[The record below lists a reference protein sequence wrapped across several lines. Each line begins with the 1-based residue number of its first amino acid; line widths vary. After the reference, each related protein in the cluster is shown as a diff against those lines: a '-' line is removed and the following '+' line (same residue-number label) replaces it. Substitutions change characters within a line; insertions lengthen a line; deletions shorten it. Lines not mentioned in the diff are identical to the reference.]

1 MHALAPPAP
10 GRLLAVTAGTLH
22 VAGGDAKG
30 RRLVAPKG
38 IRPTQGLVRE
48 AIFNSLD
55 SAVQDAN
62 VLDLFAGS
70 GALGI
75 EALSRGAAHAT
86 FVESQ
91 DSSLEAIRRNL
102 RTLGYEE
109 RSSVHR
115 LEVTRW
121 LRTYPEEV
129 QAASVVLLDP
139 PYNDPVLDRA
149 LTLLDG
155 LLSGGATVVVERAT
169 RRQPLVVFPR
179 LRPSRERRY
188 GDTLLTFFAVEPG

>member
-1 MHALAPPAP
+1 VSAA
-10 GRLLAVTAGTLH
+10 LH
-22 VAGGDAKG
+22 VHGGDAKG

-38 IRPTQGLVRE
+38 IRPTQGLVKE

-55 SAVQDAN
+55 SAVPDAE

-75 EALSRGAAHAT
+75 EALSRGAGRAT
-86 FVESQ
+86 FVER
-91 DSSLEAIRRNL
+91 DDGGLDAIRRNL
-102 RTLGYEE
+102 RTLGYDERAKVE
-109 RSSVHR
+109 RS
-115 LEVTRW
+115 EVTRW
-121 LRTYPEEV
+121 LRTHPEEV
-129 QAASVVLLDP
+129 KAASLVLVDP

-155 LLSGGATVVVERAT
+155 LLSGGAIVVVERAS
-169 RRQPLVVFPR
+169 RQSQPAFRR

-188 GDTLLTFFAVEPG
+188 GDTHLTFLVAGPE

>member
-1 MHALAPPAP
+1 M
-10 GRLLAVTAGTLH
+10 TAGTLH
-22 VAGGDAKG
+22 VHGGEAKG
-30 RRLVAPKG
+30 RRLVTPKG
-38 IRPTQGLVRE
+38 IRPTQGLVKE

-55 SAVQDAN
+55 SAVQEAR

-75 EALSRGAAHAT
+75 EALSRGAGHAT

-91 DSSLEAIRRNL
+91 DVGLDAIRRNL

-109 RSSVHR
+109 RSSVER

-121 LRTYPEEV
+121 LRTHPEEV
-129 QAASVVLLDP
+129 SAASLVLMDP

-149 LTLLDG
+149 LTLLDAG
-155 LLSGGATVVVERAT
+155 LGEGATVVVECAT
-169 RRQPLVVFPR
+169 RQTLPRLPR
-179 LRPSRERRY
+179 LRPSRDRRY
-188 GDTLLTFFAVEPG
+188 GDTRVTFLVVGAE

>member
-1 MHALAPPAP
+1 
-10 GRLLAVTAGTLH
+10 VTATLH
-22 VAGGDAKG
+22 VHGGEARG
-30 RRLVAPKG
+30 RRLLAPKG
-38 IRPTQGLVRE
+38 IRPTQGLVKE

-55 SAVQDAN
+55 SAVREAR

-75 EALSRGAAHAT
+75 EALSRGAGHAT

-91 DSSLEAIRRNL
+91 DVGLEAIRRNL

-109 RSSVHR
+109 RSSVER

-121 LRTYPEEV
+121 LRAHPDEV
-129 QAASVVLLDP
+129 GAASLVLVDP

-149 LTLLDG
+149 LTLLDAQ
-155 LLSGGATVVVERAT
+155 LSEGATVVVECAT
-169 RRQPLVVFPR
+169 RQTLPAFPR

-188 GDTLLTFFAVEPG
+188 GDTRLTFLVAEPE